1 MINMTYKITL
11 ELPAEA
17 FSALRQNP
25 DDFAREM
32 LEAALSK
39 WYEEAR
45 ISQSKAAEIAGM
57 SRYEFLEVL
66 KKHGVSPFQ
75 YSVTDLEQEIKQ
87 V

>member
-1 MINMTYKITL
+1 MTYKITL

-17 FSALRQNP
+17 FSVLRQNP

-32 LEAALSK
+32 LEAALCK

-45 ISQSKAAEIAGM
+45 ISQSKAAEIAGL
-57 SRYEFLEVL
+57 SRYEFLEIL

-75 YSVTDLEQEIKQ
+75 YSVTDLEQEIKH